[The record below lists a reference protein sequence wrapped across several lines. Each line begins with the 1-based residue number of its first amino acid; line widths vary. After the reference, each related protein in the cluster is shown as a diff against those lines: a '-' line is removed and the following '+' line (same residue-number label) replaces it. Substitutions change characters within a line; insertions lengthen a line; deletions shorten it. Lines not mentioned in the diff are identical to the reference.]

1 MNPFERL
8 DFYKSNYTKSE
19 KIIYEWIKKN
29 PTTDMKDRIESIA
42 EEISTSKA
50 AIIRF
55 S

>member
-29 PTTDMKDRIESIA
+29 PFIYDFFTFCIVTFIKI
-42 EEISTSKA
+42 
-50 AIIRF
+50 
-55 S
+55 